1 MQAWSSW
8 NTFRENVS
16 DELLLQTAAS
26 LKSSGLFGAG
36 YRQLWIDDG
45 WSTCATLQ
53 PDGMNCAQP
62 APRDAEGCITP
73 DAGKFPR
80 GLGPLAADLAAM
92 GITLGIYT
100 AVSART
106 CGGYMGSLGN
116 EALDAKCFT
125 AWGIRAIKL
134 DTCNTDCPIHNGCIQ
149 NSTHR
154 MQQALN
160 ATGHKVFIYIDSG
173 NPTSPQMMYNPKQYH
188 VSDKEAL
195 YKLAVVPEELVW
207 VWARNTA
214 HMTKSWFDIQDT
226 WASTLTNS
234 HNQVRCARVHDSLR
248 ITADCAPDQGPRGR
262 CCLAPKNRL
271 CCCACMCAFA
281 SLWQAMHVNMYQS
294 CGFYSY
300 PGMLT
305 VGQGAQRLSQYR
317 VQFFLWAILASPLIL
332 GNDIRNMTQDVV
344 DLLTA
349 PEVLAID
356 QDTDCTQ
363 GSLVSAIGATELWV
377 RPLAGA
383 RFAAVMVNKDPV
395 YAQNVTLY
403 MNNHLSSGSFFPA
416 VVNTAHVRDVW
427 NRVDVGVVS
436 DTFTRQ
442 VPPMDAQIFLLDVLS

>member
-1 MQAWSSW
+1 
-8 NTFRENVS
+8 
-16 DELLLQTAAS
+16 
-26 LKSSGLFGAG
+26 
-36 YRQLWIDDG
+36 
-45 WSTCATLQ
+45 
-53 PDGMNCAQP
+53 
-62 APRDAEGCITP
+62 
-73 DAGKFPR
+73 
-80 GLGPLAADLAAM
+80 
-92 GITLGIYT
+92 
-100 AVSART
+100 
-106 CGGYMGSLGN
+106 
-116 EALDAKCFT
+116 
-125 AWGIRAIKL
+125 
-134 DTCNTDCPIHNGCIQ
+134 
-149 NSTHR
+149 
-154 MQQALN
+154 
-160 ATGHKVFIYIDSG
+160 
-173 NPTSPQMMYNPKQYH
+173 
-188 VSDKEAL
+188 
-195 YKLAVVPEELVW
+195 
-207 VWARNTA
+207 
-214 HMTKSWFDIQDT
+214 
-226 WASTLTNS
+226 
-234 HNQVRCARVHDSLR
+234 
-248 ITADCAPDQGPRGR
+248 
-262 CCLAPKNRL
+262 
-271 CCCACMCAFA
+271 MCAFA